1 MIVLIVCLILL
12 SAYGVVYAVASFQAD
27 RAAQAV
33 CALVIVP
40 VPLICALTF
49 ILFLC
54 GRR

>member
-1 MIVLIVCLILL
+1 MVVMNVCLLLL
-12 SAYGVVYAVASFQAD
+12 SAYGVVYAVASFQAG

-33 CALVIVP
+33 CALAVVP
-40 VPLICALTF
+40 IPLMCALAF